1 MGSAHLPSKRRGP
14 ARDTEPEPLA
24 WVPRSDGRAA
34 GTRAAVAR
42 LFISWTVALGIWVF
56 GTLLAQRLMP
66 SGDAAVP
73 VDELGEILRGHLP
86 HILTGLLATVAA
98 GAYHRDGSAG
108 AYRLAGILLVPVLA
122 APAGVIIG
130 LPMAATGLG
139 ALMYVTEVLLGAAF
153 GLLIANWFRTGGD
166 HW

>member
-1 MGSAHLPSKRRGP
+1 M
-14 ARDTEPEPLA
+14 
-24 WVPRSDGRAA
+24 
-34 GTRAAVAR
+34 
-42 LFISWTVALGIWVF
+42 
-56 GTLLAQRLMP
+56 
-66 SGDAAVP
+66 
-73 VDELGEILRGHLP
+73 
-86 HILTGLLATVAA
+86 
-98 GAYHRDGSAG
+98 
-108 AYRLAGILLVPVLA
+108 PVLA